1 MTQLISS
8 QEREQE
14 AMEAAAHGRQAWGRV
29 GMRLRAITPSQIAR
43 FLLGAGVLALAGWLL
58 SVSWVALLPFV
69 LGGVMAYIMLPIVDM
84 LDRFLPRW
92 LASLL
97 TMVGV
102 TAVILLVLAQTVPLI
117 TRQVYNVAVTIPTEE
132 KLTEY
137 ADELAQTVETL
148 PAPAQSM
155 VRGWLETAAGAM
167 RTQLDSLAERG
178 ISLAVS
184 TVLGLFDALGFVFG
198 FLVIPTWLLTVLNE
212 QKKGVRAMNR
222 MLPDSVKG
230 DFWAVIKI
238 IDRAFSTFVRGQLFV
253 GVVVGALTYLGLS
266 IIVRLINLGGDYILV
281 LSIFTGIMALI
292 PVLGPFLGSIPV
304 ILLAWTISSDAA
316 IAVTIMYVVIWV
328 LVNNTVTSQ
337 IEERLIDIHPAI
349 LVIIIVAVSELG
361 FLWVLLAA
369 PIAGVMRD
377 LFRYAYGRL
386 ADPPRPAGLLPNDP
400 PPPETKPVSS
410 RPVPIAYRH
419 GRAQHS
425 RR

>member
-8 QEREQE
+8 QEQ
-14 AMEAAAHGRQAWGRV
+14 EAAAYGRQAWRRV

-43 FLLGAGVLALAGWLL
+43 FLLGAGALALAGWLF

-84 LDRFLPRW
+84 LDRMLPRW

-97 TMVGV
+97 TMAGV
-102 TAVILLVLAQTVPLI
+102 TAVIILVIAETVPLI

-132 KLTEY
+132 KLTQY

-148 PAPAQSM
+148 PAPAQSI

-178 ISLAVS
+178 IALAVD
-184 TVLGLFDALGFVFG
+184 TVLGLFDAMGFVFG

-238 IDRAFSTFVRGQLFV
+238 IDRAFSTFVRGQFFV

-266 IIVRLINLGGDYILV
+266 IIVRMINLGGNYILV

-316 IAVTIMYVVIWV
+316 IAVTIMYVVVWV
-328 LVNNTVTSQ
+328 LVNNTVTSH

-386 ADPPRPAGLLPNDP
+386 ADPPRPAGLLPHEP
-400 PPPETKPVSS
+400 LPPETQPAQA

-419 GRAQHS
+419 GRAKHS